1 MTTPPGN
8 DDSALARARALLEEG
23 QLDAALSALRE
34 HWLKHP
40 ADSEAAMLLS
50 KLMSEAGKPDL
61 STKLQKLSESL
72 SGGSEGASSSTS
84 SSSSQSSS
92 PNSAAVPKAASG
104 GSASPPPQ
112 DLFEAGFGL
121 IDVRQH
127 ELAAMLLKQ
136 CASMVPEEPVVN
148 YELGFS
154 LMSLGR
160 FMQAI
165 PYFERAQ
172 RAHED
177 FDTCLNLA
185 VCHTMCRNMQKASTL
200 LGKLDALATN
210 EEERQELAHRK
221 IVLRRLEGFAGRSNL
236 TVREWLYILYGAI
249 LLRTI
254 DRFVPEDATSVA
266 AMLAVLKGVLEGL
279 RVDIEVV
286 EYYSLKSKPL
296 AGVLGELM
304 EIPTD
309 SYRGPDR
316 PDRALLLINWAGD
329 LIGPHRAL
337 TANTDQRILFSYGM
351 PVEEPLPLVT
361 ELVGALVEESAMPW
375 TKGDS
380 EQVLAS
386 ILEKARDLE
395 SDPEIIKSVQTLVDF
410 FSEHKSL
417 TLLQNPKAFPQRP
430 EYTAE
435 IPPEATQ

>member
-1 MTTPPGN
+1 MTTSSSN
-8 DDSALARARALLEEG
+8 EESALARARALLEEG
-23 QLDAALSALRE
+23 QLEAALSILRE

-40 ADSEAAMLLS
+40 SDSEAALLLS
-50 KLMSEAGKPDL
+50 KLMSQAGKPDL

-72 SGGSEGASSSTS
+72 SGSDSGTTTP
-84 SSSSQSSS
+84 SQ
-92 PNSAAVPKAASG
+92 A
-104 GSASPPPQ
+104 PPQ
-112 DLFEAGFGL
+112 DLFEVGFGL

-136 CASMVPEEPVVN
+136 CAGMVPEEPVVN

-160 FMQAI
+160 FLQAI
-165 PYFERAQ
+165 PYFERAR

-185 VCHTMCRNMQKASTL
+185 VCQTMCRNIQNARAL
-200 LGKLDALATN
+200 LGRLDALVTN

-221 IVLRRLEGFAGRSNL
+221 IVLRRLEGFAGRANL
-236 TVREWLYILYGAI
+236 TVRDWLYILYGSI
-249 LLRTI
+249 LLRTV
-254 DRFVPEDATSVA
+254 DRFIPEDATSVA
-266 AMLAVLKGVLEGL
+266 SMLAIIKGVLEGL
-279 RVDIEVV
+279 RIDIEVV
-286 EYYSLKSKPL
+286 EHYSLKSKPI

-316 PDRALLLINWAGD
+316 PDRALLIINWAGD

-337 TANTDQRILFSYGM
+337 TANTDQRILFAYGL
-351 PVEEPLPLVT
+351 PVEEPLPLVP
-361 ELVGALVEESAMPW
+361 EFVGALIDESPMPW

-380 EQVLAS
+380 ERVLAS

-395 SDPEIIKSVQTLVDF
+395 SDPEIIKTVQTMVDF
-410 FSEHKSL
+410 FTENKSL
-417 TLLQNPKAFPQRP
+417 ILLQNQKTFPQRP